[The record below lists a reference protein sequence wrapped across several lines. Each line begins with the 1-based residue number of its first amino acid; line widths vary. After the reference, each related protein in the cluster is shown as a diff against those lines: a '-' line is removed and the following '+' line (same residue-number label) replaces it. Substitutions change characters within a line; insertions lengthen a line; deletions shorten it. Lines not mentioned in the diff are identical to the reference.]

1 MENVTKV
8 GGGGGGQGSCRMPND
23 ERLEGYLRN
32 DGEDDP
38 LDGVPAEGKVVE
50 DVVENV
56 GRHGERAWWS
66 WFMGEGVWGKE
77 CGGALNEWTGRR
89 RFRRPMIEI
98 FLT

>member
-1 MENVTKV
+1 MENVSKV
-8 GGGGGGQGSCRMPND
+8 GGGGGGQGSCRVPNN

-56 GRHGERAWWS
+56 G
-66 WFMGEGVWGKE
+66 
-77 CGGALNEWTGRR
+77 
-89 RFRRPMIEI
+89 
-98 FLT
+98 